1 MYSYPFHYTPYER
14 KSVGVGESGLSYRSG
29 MTSLNRSF
37 GAKRLVR
44 KIYHT
49 FAIEGHIVIDDAAGS
64 QTAAHRIPSEGCV
77 CHVIHMRDIKP
88 GMRSGKRHIPDIFII
103 HDETAILKSLSR
115 TGIEGDHFRLVFLNG
130 CSYFLIPDG
139 IAGQIECFSSLASKR
154 TPMAFPQG
162 IYVPW
167 RAGI

>member
-14 KSVGVGESGLSYRSG
+14 KSVGVGESGLSYRCR

-44 KIYHT
+44 EIYHT
-49 FAIEGHIVIDDAAGS
+49 FAIGRHIVIDDAARS

-77 CHVIHMRDIKP
+77 CHIIHMRDIKP
-88 GMRSGKRHIPDIFII
+88 GMRSGKRYIPDIFII

-130 CSYFLIPDG
+130 RSHFLIPDG
-139 IAGQIECFSSLASKR
+139 IAG
-154 TPMAFPQG
+154 
-162 IYVPW
+162 
-167 RAGI
+167 

>member
-49 FAIEGHIVIDDAAGS
+49 FAIGRHIVIDDAARS
-64 QTAAHRIPSEGCV
+64 QTAAHRIPSQGCV

-130 CSYFLIPDG
+130 RSHFLIPDG
-139 IAGQIECFSSLASKR
+139 IAG
-154 TPMAFPQG
+154 
-162 IYVPW
+162 
-167 RAGI
+167 